1 MPQEV
6 AVFVLEV
13 LVAVAVLVGLVFVV
27 TLRLSGL
34 EDESDDAADVGLPSE
49 RMLRSDDV
57 PRLRFRVALRGY
69 RMSDVDEAME
79 AVQAALR
86 AAETRATETR
96 PARTD
101 EGRPAHP
108 SRWSRPAG
116 RSDADLAEQP
126 ATEVETQALST
137 LESMGPPDVPRDPAS

>member
-86 AAETRATETR
+86 AAETRI
-96 PARTD
+96 ARTD

-116 RSDADLAEQP
+116 PSDADLAEQP

-137 LESMGPPDVPRDPAS
+137 LESMGPPDVPQDPAS